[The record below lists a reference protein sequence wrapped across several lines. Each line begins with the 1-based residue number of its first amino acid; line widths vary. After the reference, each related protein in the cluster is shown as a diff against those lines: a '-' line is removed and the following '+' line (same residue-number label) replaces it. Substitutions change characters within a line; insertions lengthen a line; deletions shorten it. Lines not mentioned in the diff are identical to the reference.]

1 MVRKYAKMGKYAVNL
16 AFSSGLGISYGLYK
30 CDDYP
35 MTLTSLNAISP
46 IDGRYLKKTAALSP
60 YFSEYALVYYRL
72 MVEIRWLESLAANN
86 DIAEVP
92 ALDKCAKDYLAT
104 ILAEFNEEEAEK
116 VKAFEKQTN
125 HDVKAIE
132 YYLKEK
138 LLQDDSLKSATD
150 FIHFACT
157 SEDINNLAYALMMK
171 SAIAQVIQP
180 TLAEIIGGIMLLGKQ
195 HGDVAMLARTHGQPA
210 TPTTI
215 GKELVNFVAR
225 LKRPQQQLAEVLIAA
240 KCNGAVGNY
249 NAHVIAY
256 PEVDWRKHCANFV
269 TSLGLS
275 FSAYT
280 TQIEPHDGIAEVCH
294 IMMRI
299 NNILLDYTRDVWTY
313 IALNY
318 FTQKTVAE
326 EVGSS
331 TMPHK
336 VNPIDFENAE
346 GNLGLANAL
355 FDHFANKLT
364 QSRMQRDLSD
374 STVLRNLGV
383 AFAYSSIAY
392 QAIAKGND
400 KLKINK
406 RALQE
411 DLDNNWEVLA
421 EAIQTVMRRY
431 KIPNAYE
438 QLKELTRGQGI
449 DSESLQKFIKDL
461 AIPDAA
467 KERLMQLTPSKYTG
481 LAAQLVKAFS

>member
-1 MVRKYAKMGKYAVNL
+1 MIAV
-16 AFSSGLGISYGLYK
+16 IVT
-30 CDDYP
+30 
-35 MTLTSLNAISP
+35 MTLSYLNAISP
-46 IDGRYLKKTAALSP
+46 IDGRYHKKTSTLSP
-60 YFSEYALVYYRL
+60 FFSEFALIYYRL
-72 MVEIRWLESLAANN
+72 MVEIHWLKSLAANP
-86 DIAEVP
+86 DIKEVP
-92 ALDKCAKDYLAT
+92 ELDASSLAFLNNLLT
-104 ILAEFNEEEAEK
+104 QFDEQEANH
-116 VKAFEKQTN
+116 VKLFEKQTN

-138 LLQDDSLKSATD
+138 LDASDALKHYSG

-171 SAIAQVIQP
+171 EGLAQIIQP
-180 TLAEIIGGIMLLGKQ
+180 SLAEIIGGITLLGKQ
-195 HGDVAMLARTHGQPA
+195 HGDTPMLARTHGQPA
-210 TPTTI
+210 TPTTV
-215 GKELVNFVAR
+215 GKELVNVVAR
-225 LKRPQQQLAEVLIAA
+225 LKRPLQQLVEVLIPA

-249 NAHVIAY
+249 NAHIIAY
-256 PEVDWRKHCANFV
+256 PEVDWRKHCAHFV
-269 TSLGLS
+269 SSLGLS

-294 IMMRI
+294 IMIRI

-313 IALNY
+313 ISLNY
-318 FTQKTVAE
+318 FTQKTIAN

-355 FDHFANKLT
+355 LGHFACKLT

-383 AFAYSSIAY
+383 AFAYSLIAY

-400 KLKINK
+400 KLQINP
-406 RALQE
+406 RALSD
-411 DLDNNWEVLA
+411 DLNANWGILA

-431 KIPNAYE
+431 QIPEAYE
-438 QLKELTRGQGI
+438 QLKSLTRGQGI
-449 DSESLQKFIKDL
+449 DKDTLTQFITGLDIPAL
-461 AIPDAA
+461 AKKQLI
-467 KERLMQLTPSKYTG
+467 ELTPETYTG